1 MNGNGALLQLDATT
15 AHHLEDLA
23 RAWGVSKEEAVRR
36 AVAQA
41 EAAPVPADKPNRLVA
56 FQELQRRLGLT
67 SAKAAEWQNAIREA
81 RR

>member
-23 RAWGVSKEEAVRR
+23 KAWGVSKEEAMRR

-41 EAAPVPADKPNRLVA
+41 EAASLPASKPNRLAA
-56 FQELQRRLGLT
+56 FKELQRRLGLT
-67 SAKAAEWQNAIREA
+67 SARAAEWQNAVREA

>member
-1 MNGNGALLQLDATT
+1 MNGNGALLELDTTT

-23 RAWGVSKEEAVRR
+23 KAWGVTKEEAVRR

-41 EAAPVPADKPNRLVA
+41 EAASLPANKQNRLRA
-56 FQELQRRLGLT
+56 FKELQRRLGLT